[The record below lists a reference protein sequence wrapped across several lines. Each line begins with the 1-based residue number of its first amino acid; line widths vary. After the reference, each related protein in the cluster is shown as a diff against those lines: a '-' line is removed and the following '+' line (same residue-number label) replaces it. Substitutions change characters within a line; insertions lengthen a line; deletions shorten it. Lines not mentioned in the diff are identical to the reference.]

1 MNKEDLPTLTP
12 AIIQRVKEG
21 LAAARSPAVR
31 HSIDKALARTRAI
44 AQHRFDY
51 RISGSL
57 RRLILRFLIHSAFRI
72 KVDFAERIPTEPAI
86 IAANHLNHLDPF
98 VILSE
103 LPAKPYYYILGDA
116 RTLANKWWKRLIV
129 TMSGGAIPLERRWK
143 EELAVIE
150 EAKTGDGD
158 LHELAQGIEQDVA
171 SGSDISTLRQINRA
185 VEAIF
190 LQGDG
195 IILFPEGRLGGTEG
209 QLHFPLKRGTAIYA
223 LRSGVPIIPVGLIGT
238 KDLYLR
244 KELTIRF
251 GSPLQFPV
259 SKRPKKREIDAVLT
273 AVSTEI
279 MALLLPD
286 YQEPEGPKPLR
297 YFLNHMLS

>member
-1 MNKEDLPTLTP
+1 MSKQDLPTLTP

-44 AQHRFDY
+44 AQHRFDS

-57 RRLILRFLIHSAFRI
+57 RRLLLHFFIHSLFRI
-72 KVDFAERIPTEPAI
+72 KVEFAEQIPTEPAI

-129 TMSGGAIPLERRWK
+129 AMSGGAIPLERRWK

-150 EAKTGDGD
+150 EVKTGNKD
-158 LHELAQGIEQDVA
+158 LHKLAQGIEQDVA
-171 SGSDISTLRQINRA
+171 SGNNISTLRQINRA

-259 SKRPKKREIDAVLT
+259 SKRPKRREIDAVLSS
-273 AVSTEI
+273 VSTAITE
-279 MALLLPD
+279 LLPPD

>member
-1 MNKEDLPTLTP
+1 MSKQDLPALTP

-31 HSIDKALARTRAI
+31 HTIDRALARTKAI
-44 AQHRFDY
+44 AQHRFDS

-57 RRLILRFLIHSAFRI
+57 RRLILRSLIHSLFQI
-72 KVDFAERIPTEPAI
+72 EVEFAERIPTKPAI

-98 VILSE
+98 VVISE

-150 EAKTGDGD
+150 EAKTDNGD
-158 LHELAQGIEQDVA
+158 LHELARGIEQDVA
-171 SGSDISTLRQINRA
+171 SGNDISTLRQINRA

-190 LQGDG
+190 LQGDS
-195 IILFPEGRLGGTEG
+195 IILFPEGRLGNAEG

-238 KDLYLR
+238 QDLYLR
-244 KELTIRF
+244 KKLTIRF

-273 AVSTEI
+273 AVSREI
-279 MALLLPD
+279 MVLLNPD
-286 YQEPEGPKPLR
+286 YQEPEGPKLLR